1 MLIQEMFLPFN
12 PVPKGRPRFT
22 RTGHAYTP
30 AKTAKYEKDIAEYY
44 KNNEGTLFENAITV
58 KIIFAMPIPKSFT
71 QKTKRLIATGEYKYT
86 KKPDV
91 DNMAKAVLD
100 ALNGVAYTD
109 DSLITHLT
117 VAKHYSNLPGIWLTI
132 KEDI

>member
-1 MLIQEMFLPFN
+1 MLLQEMFLPFD

-30 AKTAKYEKDIAEYY
+30 AKTAKYEKEIAEYY
-44 KNNEGTLFENAITV
+44 KGREGTLFENAITV
-58 KIIFAMPIPKSFT
+58 KIIFAMPIPKSASKKIR
-71 QKTKRLIATGEYKYT
+71 QKMSIGEYKYT

-91 DNMAKAVLD
+91 DNLAKAVLD

-117 VAKHYSNLPGIWLTI
+117 VGKHYSTFPGIWLTI

>member
-1 MLIQEMFLPFN
+1 MLIQEMFLPFD

-30 AKTAKYEKDIAEYY
+30 AKTAKYEKEIAEYY
-44 KNNEGTLFENAITV
+44 ASNEGTLFENAIRV
-58 KIIFAMPIPKSFT
+58 KIIFAMPIPKSFS
-71 QKTKRLIATGEYKYT
+71 KKIRLKIATGEYNHT

-117 VAKHYSNLPGIWLTI
+117 VGKHYSNNPGIWLTI